1 MVWARIECLDVSD
14 NSVIGCL
21 KLYLWVRS
29 GGGSDFLGLERRIGF
44 IGGESSVGF
53 SGSAG
58 AEGDPW
64 SERTDGAL
72 WHHHHHCYYHQDH
85 HQHLY

>member
-44 IGGESSVGF
+44 VDGESSVGF
-53 SGSAG
+53 CHGGNLPESQSP
-58 AEGDPW
+58 ES
-64 SERTDGAL
+64 SEIKIFNKIDARNHPITLSDT
-72 WHHHHHCYYHQDH
+72 
-85 HQHLY
+85 